1 MRESYDSN
9 LKKAM
14 HLYAQKSAEDFP
26 TDDVVSDITFSPAFE
41 KKMDKEIRRRKH
53 SYFRIFNTAA
63 KRAASIAAIL
73 VLLLTVSLS
82 VEAIRTP
89 LTNMV
94 KLIFSD
100 HVELEA
106 EGDVAE
112 TIVNIYGI
120 TELPEG
126 FKLTTSSENSVKVR
140 RDYKNAEGDELL
152 FSQWATKFQYTAI
165 DEFTRLRYLGA
176 YQEHS
181 SYSSADFLKKA
192 VAWYARHGWYG
203 SLCGGIPAGAYN
215 SSILV
220 CGRLLLRHNVF
231 WRDRYR
237 FHNRND
243 PKR

>member
-112 TIVNIYGI
+112 EIVNIYGI

-126 FKLTTSSENSVKVR
+126 FVLTNSSENNVKVHREYENDEGVLIWFAQWATELQYNTIDTEHTDTQTLDVDGTDVFVVVSRRESITAVYWFADGYAFDIMYFGEIDIDSIIEMIRSVKVV
-140 RDYKNAEGDELL
+140 G
-152 FSQWATKFQYTAI
+152 TYT
-165 DEFTRLRYLGA
+165 ETN
-176 YQEHS
+176 Q
-181 SYSSADFLKKA
+181 
-192 VAWYARHGWYG
+192 
-203 SLCGGIPAGAYN
+203 
-215 SSILV
+215 
-220 CGRLLLRHNVF
+220 
-231 WRDRYR
+231 
-237 FHNRND
+237 
-243 PKR
+243 

>member
-1 MRESYDSN
+1 MRESYDTN
-9 LKKAM
+9 LKNAM
-14 HLYAQKSAEDFP
+14 HLYAQKSAEEFP

-53 SYFRIFNTAA
+53 SYFRIFDTAA
-63 KRAASIAAIL
+63 KRVASIAAIL

-112 TIVNIYGI
+112 EIVNIYGI

-126 FKLTTSSENSVKVR
+126 FVLTNSSENNVKVHREYENDEGVLIWFAQWATELQYNTIDTEHTDTQTLDVDGTDVFVVVSRRAPITAVYWFADGYAFDIMYFGEIDIDSMIEMIRSVKVV
-140 RDYKNAEGDELL
+140 G
-152 FSQWATKFQYTAI
+152 TYT
-165 DEFTRLRYLGA
+165 ETN
-176 YQEHS
+176 Q
-181 SYSSADFLKKA
+181 
-192 VAWYARHGWYG
+192 
-203 SLCGGIPAGAYN
+203 
-215 SSILV
+215 
-220 CGRLLLRHNVF
+220 
-231 WRDRYR
+231 
-237 FHNRND
+237 
-243 PKR
+243 